1 MFFERVFVHKLLK
14 GVKVKVVMDTHQEEI
29 NRPDKKKILQFPYY
43 RLINRIEIQSNQK
56 LIEQCRKRKMQ
67 ES

>member
-29 NRPDKKKILQFPYY
+29 NRPDKKKF
-43 RLINRIEIQSNQK
+43 SNSP
-56 LIEQCRKRKMQ
+56 ITD
-67 ES
+67 